1 MILKFLLL
9 FVFLFEQLF
18 SELVFVI
25 EIFRTGARN
34 NVYDYLKWKDN
45 PNINEIT
52 NVGIHQH
59 LILGSQMREKY
70 IENKKFLSENFTK
83 EEFILHSTDFDR
95 VITSVNSHMLG
106 FFPEIHQVVLNSSEI
121 YPNIM
126 DYSINSTELED
137 ILKSLSNVYP
147 IQVFQEDNDI
157 FLKGLRC
164 PGFQIM
170 ISENK
175 ENNELLEKIN
185 QDYHE
190 VFVKAGK
197 IMGIDN
203 CDLNKLFRVMDGFM
217 TDIFENK
224 NIPSIIDSDLW
235 QKMKFLYNIYWHLNY
250 FYSLESKRFSNTM
263 LFDYILS
270 NFDNKIKNTTNFK
283 NKKFIVLGAHDI
295 NLIHL
300 MIGLNLTSA
309 ECIYEQLHK
318 NLSREVNC
326 EFIYPSF
333 ASNILLE
340 LHKNDEN
347 SEYFV
352 NIAVNGKYK
361 NLCSDHSINCTY
373 SDFYEK
379 LSNYKL
385 PSDEFNEACYQEK
398 EHKKFIFNLDYTKKL
413 VIYIISIIET
423 TILLILFI
431 IFFRM
436 KIKKEEKEPLR
447 QLFNIGTTKKPKE

>member
-1 MILKFLLL
+1 MILKIFLFFLLCK
-9 FVFLFEQLF
+9 QLF

-45 PNINEIT
+45 PSINEIT

-59 LILGSQMREKY
+59 LILGTQMREKY
-70 IENKKFLSENFTK
+70 IETQKFLSENFTEK
-83 EEFILHSTDFDR
+83 QFTIHSTDFDR

-106 FFPEIHQVVLNSSEI
+106 FFPENHQFLLNASEI

-126 DYSINSTELED
+126 DFSPNSTELEEV
-137 ILKSLSNVYP
+137 LKNVPNVYP

-190 VFVKAGK
+190 VFVKVGK

-250 FYSLESKRFSNTM
+250 FYSIESKRFSNTM
-263 LFDYILS
+263 LFNYILS
-270 NFDNKIKNTTNFK
+270 NFDQKIKNGTDFQ
-283 NKKFIVLGAHDI
+283 NKKFVILGAHDI

-300 MIGLNLTSA
+300 MIGLNLTNA
-309 ECIYEQLHK
+309 ECIYSHFHQ
-318 NLSREVNC
+318 NLTKEVNC
-326 EFIYPSF
+326 ELIYPSF
-333 ASNILLE
+333 ASNILFE

-347 SEYFV
+347 HEYFV
-352 NIAVNGKYK
+352 NIAVNGKYR
-361 NLCSDHSINCTY
+361 NLCSENNINCTY
-373 SDFYEK
+373 KEFYQK
-379 LSNYKL
+379 LSDYKL
-385 PSDEFNEACYQEK
+385 PSDEFYEACYQEK

-423 TILLILFI
+423 AILLILFI

-447 QLFNIGTTKKPKE
+447 QLFNIGTAKKPKE